1 MTSSPY
7 AKVGAKLVDSGFAA
21 IPCRPGSK
29 VPGGF
34 RSGEWF
40 YESEWQRFC
49 DRLPTE
55 LETDIWAKWPGAGI
69 CVALGFNDV
78 VAVDIDT
85 TDDEVIAAVEG
96 VLPPSPVQKVGS
108 KGYTAFYRGADVKD
122 TKFPIN
128 GKKRFTLIPATPTGG
143 SAMRSISTHPRVC
156 PSFLPTSSSALPRR

>member
-1 MTSSPY
+1 
-7 AKVGAKLVDSGFAA
+7 
-21 IPCRPGSK
+21 
-29 VPGGF
+29 
-34 RSGEWF
+34 
-40 YESEWQRFC
+40 
-49 DRLPTE
+49 
-55 LETDIWAKWPGAGI
+55 
-69 CVALGFNDV
+69 VALGFNDV

-85 TDDEVIAAVEG
+85 TDHEVIAAVEG

-128 GKKRFTLIPATPTGG
+128 GKNAVEILTHGRQTVVPPRFTLIPATPTGG